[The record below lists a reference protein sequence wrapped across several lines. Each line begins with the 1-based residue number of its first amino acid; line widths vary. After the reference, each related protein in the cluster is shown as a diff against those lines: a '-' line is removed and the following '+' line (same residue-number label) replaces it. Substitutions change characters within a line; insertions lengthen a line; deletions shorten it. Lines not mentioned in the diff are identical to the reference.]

1 MVSDRPDVIC
11 SLLYKKDPQAPRA
24 TIDHGLSSFFLLK
37 DNSKTILL
45 RFYKKKSGVNQ
56 KALVNKKKQA
66 EIQAYC
72 GILRKRRERKLEF
85 ISRANI
91 I

>member
-1 MVSDRPDVIC
+1 MIC

-56 KALVNKKKQA
+56 KALVNKKKTS
-66 EIQAYC
+66 
-72 GILRKRRERKLEF
+72 GDSSILRNFKKKEREKT
-85 ISRANI
+85 
-91 I
+91 